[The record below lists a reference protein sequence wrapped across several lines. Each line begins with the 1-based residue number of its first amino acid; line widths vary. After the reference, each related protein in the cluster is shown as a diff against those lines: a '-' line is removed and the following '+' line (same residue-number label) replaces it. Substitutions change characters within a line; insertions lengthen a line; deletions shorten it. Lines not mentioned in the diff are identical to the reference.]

1 MRAPRQTTYNGVM
14 NETHSAAETTLSEDD
29 VTACVRVLRAIE
41 ADRSHLTRLTR
52 EQRRELLTLAGLV
65 AKPERHNLVRMAKAF
80 RRAEREAAKE
90 RDRKII
96 EQTGLRIQRRSEVYA
111 PLWLEPP
118 KPEDLED
125 RTELHQERTCYV
137 CKKPFTRTHRYYDS
151 MCAAC
156 GDFNYAKREQ
166 TADLSG
172 HYALVTGAR
181 VKIGFQASLKLLR
194 AGAHVIVTTRFP
206 IDAAE
211 RYSKETDFSEFSERL
226 QIHGLDL
233 RHTPSVEIFTRFL
246 LERLPRLDYILNN
259 ACQTVRR
266 PAGFFQHLLE
276 KEAAA
281 VATLPRELRGVLARH
296 DELRRILEGAS
307 ADALVSANAGTL
319 GAGMVDGVG
328 GVGVRGVGVRGVCVG
343 GSVSAGV
350 GEGVGIG
357 SGGGGGSAV
366 GIGSG
371 AGTGSGGGGADVAV
385 GGGGGQGGGAC
396 GGGGALV
403 GGSAAGHGDAPFVTA
418 AELRSHA
425 EGLLHSAALSQRRYL
440 DEDYRDG
447 NTLFPAGRYDEDRQQ
462 VDLREINSWRLR
474 LHEVETPELLEVQLV
489 NAIAPYILNARLKP
503 LMVRTPGGHKHI
515 VNVSAMEGQ
524 FYRATKT
531 DKHPHTNM
539 AKAALNM
546 MTRTSAPD
554 FVKGGIHMNA
564 VDTGWVTDEDPAV
577 HAARKAEEGFAPP
590 LDIIDGA
597 ARIVDPIFVG
607 RLTGT
612 HVWGQFLK
620 DYKPT
625 PW

>member
-1 MRAPRQTTYNGVM
+1 MHPTNRAPD
-14 NETHSAAETTLSEDD
+14 TLSDD
-29 VTACVRVLRAIE
+29 DLHECVRVLRAIE
-41 ADRSHLTRLTR
+41 ADRSHLARLTQ

-65 AKPERHNLVRMAKAF
+65 AKPEGHDLVKMRKAF

-90 RDRKII
+90 HDR
-96 EQTGLRIQRRSEVYA
+96 QVLATAGLRIQRLAAVYA
-111 PLWLEPP
+111 PLRLERP
-118 KPEDLED
+118 KPEVLDD
-125 RTELHQERTCYV
+125 RPELRRERACYV
-137 CKKPFTRTHRYYDS
+137 CKQPFAKMHRYYDS
-151 MCAAC
+151 LCDAC

-166 TADLSG
+166 TADLDG

-181 VKIGFQASLKLLR
+181 VKIGFQASLKLLQ

-206 IDAAE
+206 VDAAD
-211 RYSKETDFSEFSERL
+211 RYSKEPGFPVFRERL

-233 RHTPSVEIFTRFL
+233 RHTPSVELFTRFL
-246 LERLPRLDYILNN
+246 VERLPRLDYILNN

-266 PAGFFQHLLE
+266 PAGFFQHLLAR
-276 KEAAA
+276 EAESVTALP
-281 VATLPRELRGVLARH
+281 VAWRGPLASH
-296 DELRRILEGAS
+296 HELRRTIEGS
-307 ADALVSANAGTL
+307 QALKLGTPTT
-319 GAGMVDGVG
+319 ATA
-328 GVGVRGVGVRGVCVG
+328 RW
-343 GSVSAGV
+343 
-350 GEGVGIG
+350 
-357 SGGGGGSAV
+357 
-366 GIGSG
+366 
-371 AGTGSGGGGADVAV
+371 
-385 GGGGGQGGGAC
+385 
-396 GGGGALV
+396 
-403 GGSAAGHGDAPFVTA
+403 HG
-418 AELRSHA
+418 

-440 DEDYRDG
+440 DEDFRG
-447 NTLFPAGRYDEDRQQ
+447 GETLFPAGHYDEDRQQ
-462 VDLREINSWRLR
+462 VDLREVNSWRLR

-503 LMVRTPGGHKHI
+503 LMLRTPERHKHV
-515 VNVSAMEGQ
+515 VNVSAVEGQ

-554 FVKGGIHMNA
+554 FVKDGIHMNA

-577 HAARKAEEGFAPP
+577 HAARKAELGFSPP

-597 ARIVDPIFVG
+597 ARIVDPIFGG

-620 DYKPT
+620 DYKPA